1 MQKLSLIIIANQ
13 LNITTMK
20 KYITVKVWNYET
32 APSVVGHFDT
42 IADAQAFAELSHKTE
57 PEYNFAVAEV
67 VYVTK

>member
-1 MQKLSLIIIANQ
+1 
-13 LNITTMK
+13 MK